1 MLMKLRV
8 ETEQEEDGRWIAEV
22 IDIAGAMA
30 YGTSREDALVKAA
43 ALAFR
48 ILADRL
54 ELGELK
60 PEELPFFAV

>member
-1 MLMKLRV
+1 MPMKFRV

-22 IDIAGAMA
+22 IDLPGAMA
-30 YGTSREDALVKAA
+30 YGTSRLDALAKAE

-48 ILADRL
+48 VLADRL
-54 ELGELK
+54 EVGELN